1 MITYVNVGELDAAV
15 VEQFEKD
22 MVVAF
27 QFQPDRF
34 DRTED
39 GKRYDSAT
47 LNIALVGWWASHARA
62 ANAIVGLQ
70 SELKAIEA
78 KLSESMAG
86 VRAQVES
93 MVAPGFF
100 TAEEISSLK
109 NRVTSELFA
118 EHRDAFN
125 PGRKVEECFPEA
137 YVNAVMAAVAEKLR
151 TAFPAQ
157 E

>member
-70 SELKAIEA
+70 TELRAIEA
-78 KLSESMAG
+78 KLKESMAT

-100 TAEEISSLK
+100 TPEEISTLK
-109 NRVTSELFA
+109 NKVTSSLFA

-125 PGRKVEECFPEA
+125 PGRKVEEHFPEA
-137 YVNAVMAAVAEKLR
+137 YANAVMAAVAEKLSA
-151 TAFPAQ
+151 AFPAQ